1 MANDLSNVNNLHNLD
16 DYLHNAKGPLLTDSQ
31 RIRHVDIEQ
40 NQTESATSINLRCD
54 LS

>member
-1 MANDLSNVNNLHNLD
+1 MTDNFANVKNLHNLD

-40 NQTESATSINLRCD
+40 NQTESATSINLRCE